1 MALRTLQEHALGL
14 SWVIEEPM
22 ARASHALV
30 DDGRVW
36 LVDPVDDGI
45 AVERAA
51 ALGEVVAVLQL
62 LDRHGRDCQEIA
74 QRLGVPLH
82 VVPHVLPDTPFEV
95 LEMVDNRLWRE
106 VGLWWPQRNALVVP
120 ESVGTSRMFTADHG
134 SVGVHIGLRLLPP
147 RRLAG
152 FAPEHLLVGHGPP
165 LHGDDTGT
173 ALRNALD
180 RSRKDLPRAL
190 VKLPTAMRSGD

>member
-1 MALRTLQEHALGL
+1 MALRTIEENALGL

-36 LVDPVDDGI
+36 LIDPVDDGV

-51 ALGEVVAVLQL
+51 ALGEVTAVLQL
-62 LDRHGRDCQEIA
+62 LDRHGRDSAALAE
-74 QRLGVPLH
+74 RFGVPLH
-82 VVPHVLPDTPFEV
+82 VVPRELPDTPFEV
-95 LEMVDNRLWRE
+95 LEMVSKRLWRE
-106 VGLWWPQRNALVVP
+106 VALWWPQRNALVVP

-134 SVGVHIGLRLLPP
+134 TVGVHIGLRLLPP

-165 LHGDDTGT
+165 LHGDDIGV
-173 ALRNALD
+173 ALRTALD

-190 VKLPTAMRSGD
+190 VKLPTALRSND